1 MQFGYARVS
10 TAHQHEDRQ
19 VAALLEYGI
28 EDRHIFV
35 DKESGKDLDRKSYQL
50 LKGSLLRRGDTLI
63 ITSLDRLSRNK
74 GDIRKELEYFK
85 NEGIVLKVMDLPT
98 TMMDLPNGQ
107 EWVFE
112 LVNNILIEVLGTIA
126 EQERANIKKR
136 QAEGIAIAKAK
147 NVVFGRP
154 AVEKPHNFEEVMAL
168 VDSGQ
173 LTSVKAMSV
182 LGLRKTKYYQLR
194 QAYLTGH

>member
-35 DKESGKDLDRKSYQL
+35 DKESGKDLDRKRYQL

-63 ITSLDRLSRNK
+63 ITSLDRLSRSK

-154 AVEKPHNFEEVMAL
+154 AVEKA
-168 VDSGQ
+168 S
-173 LTSVKAMSV
+173 
-182 LGLRKTKYYQLR
+182 
-194 QAYLTGH
+194 